1 MKLKFDIAK
10 SLQEYP
16 VNYPKGVNFQ
26 HRIEIERSFVDYRE
40 DGNMREKHIIWS
52 EIPRIKDSFTVNGW
66 VHTEKVPTVKLDPDN
81 NKRYIGLS
89 GFHRNAAAEQLGIEK
104 MMYDVLSFD
113 SPLDEL
119 KWATTS
125 NHTISFGL
133 ANTKDDIVKQ
143 TIRAIQEKMI
153 TSDIQ
158 DIRDLIA
165 ILAADKTQQ
174 AQKDILKKVTSRTNN
189 IGATMLSYH
198 TEGGAFSTQEFAE
211 KFNIP
216 CGGTQRFSQTKRIG
230 YISGILPKTSLFD
243 GKQLATEHGTDIDM
257 YFWIQNPKP
266 GELNKQRKLF
276 TKRFNEFIEAD
287 CLSMQKIAKQSGFDI
302 DLKTLIKN
310 HPMKLRGFLAQD
322 ISPDPF
328 NGGKPKEYGVVDMS
342 GNHVINA

>member
-10 SLQEYP
+10 SLREYP
-16 VNYPKGVNFQ
+16 VNYPRGVNFQ
-26 HRIEIERSFVDYRE
+26 HRIEIDRSLVDYRE

-52 EIPRIKDSFTVNGW
+52 EIPRIKDSFIVHGW
-66 VHTEKVPTVKLDPDN
+66 VHSEKVPTVKLDTDN

-104 MMYDVLSFD
+104 MMYDVLTFD

-153 TSDIQ
+153 TPNVQ
-158 DIRDLIA
+158 DIKDLIS

-174 AQKDILKKVTSRTNN
+174 AQKDILNKVTARTNN
-189 IGATMLSYH
+189 IGATILSYH
-198 TEGGAFSTQEFAE
+198 TKGGAFSTQEFAE
-211 KFNIP
+211 KYNIP
-216 CGGTQRFSQTKRIG
+216 CGGTQRFTQTKRIG

-243 GKQLATEHGTDIDM
+243 GKQLAAEHGIEIDM
-257 YFWIQNPKP
+257 YFWIENPKP
-266 GELNKQRKLF
+266 AELHKQRKEL
-276 TKRFNEFIEAD
+276 TKRFNEFIESD
-287 CLSMQKIAKQSGFDI
+287 CLSMQHIASLSGLQV

-322 ISPDPF
+322 ISPNPF
-328 NGGKPKEYGVVDMS
+328 DGGKPKEQGVVDIS
-342 GNHVINA
+342 GNHIKNP